1 MAAPEIQL
9 VVGGA
14 IYSGWKSVRVTQS
27 LESLAGSFALS
38 VSDRWTDEFI
48 PQPIREEDSC
58 RVTIDGKP
66 VIDGFIDSREITSD
80 ASARALTYAGK
91 DRAGALVENSLLVA
105 GASVKGA
112 KWTYYNINIAEFTR
126 QVASPHGIK
135 VSVQPGLVLPT
146 DPRLVAQVGDTGF
159 EAIRRVA
166 GSATVLVVSDG
177 VGGILITRTG
187 TRRAASLIEGQN
199 IKRASIKYDATNRFR
214 RYLVSTQ
221 APGTDEASGEASQIQ
236 AEATDVDV
244 RRASRVLII
253 RPDKGYSTAQARRR
267 ADWEARNRAAKAATP
282 TIVVNGWRQPNG
294 ELWPINAITRVQA
307 PRSIEIDG
315 DMLISQVEYSIGDG
329 GELTQLSLVRPDAF
343 EPEPQTAAVK
353 GEGLWL
359 VSRNGEFVEP
369 GR

>member
-14 IYSGWKSVRVTQS
+14 IYSGWKSVRVTLS

-38 VSDRWTDEFI
+38 VSDRWSDDFT

-66 VIDGFIDSREITSD
+66 VIDGFIDSRELESD
-80 ASARALTYAGK
+80 ATSRSLTYAGK
-91 DRAGALVENSLLVA
+91 DRAGALVESSLLVA
-105 GASVKGA
+105 GAGVKGA
-112 KWTYYNINIAEFTR
+112 KWTYYGLNIAEFTK
-126 QVASPHGIK
+126 QVAAPHGIK
-135 VSVQPGLVLPT
+135 VTVQPGLTLPP
-146 DPRLVAQVGDTGF
+146 DPRLVAHVGETGF
-159 EAIRRVA
+159 EAIKRVA

-187 TRRAASLIEGQN
+187 TARAAPLVEGQN

-221 APGTDEASGEASQIQ
+221 APGTDEAAGEASQIE

-244 RRASRVLII
+244 RRGSRVLII
-253 RPDKGYSTAQARRR
+253 RPDKAYNTAEARRR
-267 ADWEARNRAAKAATP
+267 ADWEARIRAAKSATP
-282 TIVVNGWRQPNG
+282 TITVNGWRQPNG
-294 ELWPINAITRVQA
+294 ELWPVNAITRVQA
-307 PRSIEIDG
+307 PRMIEVDG

-343 EPEPQTAAVK
+343 TPEPQAVVS
-353 GEGLWL
+353 GEGAWKELAKGAL
-359 VSRNGEFVEP
+359 
-369 GR
+369 